1 MADIR
6 PFAALRPIPQKT
18 ERVAALPYDVYSV
31 EESRRIVAENPE
43 SFLAIDQPQVNFP
56 ADQRVS
62 DEEAFAK
69 AGELLRAAKNDGV
82 FARDEQPQFYVY
94 ELTMNGRTQTGLVA
108 CAAVDD
114 YLNGTIKKHENTRAE
129 KEEGR
134 VRHVRKCNAQT
145 GPIFLAYHQNDQV
158 SNACEAAKAGDP
170 LFDFTGDDGVR
181 HRGFALADP
190 AAIEAVRAAF
200 ADMDSVYI
208 ADGHHR
214 NAAAAR
220 VAKEMRAE
228 NPDYTGEEPFNY
240 YLCVLFPDSELAIL
254 DYNRVLKSLNGLS
267 AADFL
272 AEAEKRFD
280 VSEIGPAGNAEAA
293 RPQNKGEFSMLLD
306 GTWYRLVVRPE
317 DRSDDPV
324 AGLDVSLLHDILLEP
339 VLGIHDPRTDE
350 RIDFVG
356 GIRGLDEL
364 ERRCA
369 DDSVCA
375 FALYPTSIFEL
386 FAVADAGMLMP
397 PKSTWFE
404 PKLRSGL
411 FIHEI

>member
-6 PFAALRPIPQKT
+6 PFAALRPVPEKT
-18 ERVAALPYDVYSV
+18 ERVAALPYDVYSI
-31 EESRRIVAENPE
+31 EESREIVRANPE

-56 ADQRVS
+56 ANETVS

-69 AGELLRAAKNDGV
+69 AGQLLREAIAQGTFVRDAA
-82 FARDEQPQFYVY
+82 PQYYVY
-94 ELTMNGRTQTGLVA
+94 ELTMNGATQTGVVA

-114 YLNGTIKKHENTRAE
+114 YLNGAIKKHENTRAE

-134 VRHVRKCNAQT
+134 VRHVRECGAQT
-145 GPIFLAYHQNDQV
+145 GPIFLAYHYDRII
-158 SNACEAAKAGDP
+158 SEACAAAKEGAP
-170 LFDFTGDDGVR
+170 LFDFTGEDGVR

-190 AAIEAVRAAF
+190 SAVSAVREAF
-200 ADMDSVYI
+200 ADMDSIYI

-220 VAKEMRAE
+220 VAQEMRAKH
-228 NPDYTGEEPFNY
+228 PDYTGEEPFNF
-240 YLCVLFPDSELAIL
+240 YLCVLFPDAELRIL
-254 DYNRVLKSLNGLS
+254 DYNRVLNSLNGMS
-267 AADFL
+267 PEDFL
-272 AEAEKRFD
+272 AEARARFD
-280 VSEIGPAGNAEAA
+280 VSEIGPAGDAETA
-293 RPQNKGEFSMLLD
+293 RPREKGTFGMLLD
-306 GTWYRLVVRPE
+306 GVWYKLKVRE
-317 DRSDDPV
+317 GDRSTDPV
-324 AGLDVSLLHDILLEP
+324 KGLDVSLLHDLLLEP

-369 DDSVCA
+369 DDCVCA
-375 FALYPTSIFEL
+375 FALYPTSIAEL
-386 FAVADAGMLMP
+386 FAVADAGLLMP

>member
-6 PFAALRPIPQKT
+6 PFAALRPVSDKT
-18 ERVAALPYDVYSV
+18 ERVAALPYDVYSI
-31 EESRRIVAENPE
+31 EESREIVRENPE

-56 ADQRVS
+56 ADADVS

-69 AGELLRAAKNDGV
+69 AGQLLREAIAQGT
-82 FARDEQPQFYVY
+82 FARDAEPQYYVY
-94 ELTMNGRTQTGLVA
+94 ELTMNGATQTGVVA

-114 YLNGTIKKHENTRAE
+114 YLDGIVKKHENTRAE

-134 VRHVRKCNAQT
+134 VRHVRECGAQT
-145 GPIFLAYHQNDQV
+145 GPIFLAYRHEETI
-158 SNACEAAKAGDP
+158 SKACTEAKQGAP

-181 HRGFALADP
+181 HRGFAIDDS
-190 AAIEAVRAAF
+190 AAMESIRSAF
-200 ADMDSVYI
+200 AGMDNIYI

-220 VAKEMRAE
+220 VTQEMRAE
-228 NPDYTGEEPFNY
+228 NPAYTGEEPFNF
-240 YLCVLFPDSELAIL
+240 YLCALFPDDELRIL
-254 DYNRVLKSLNGLS
+254 DYNRVLNSLNGLS
-267 AADFL
+267 PEAFL
-272 AEAEKRFD
+272 QEVRKRFD
-280 VSEIGPAGNAEAA
+280 VSEICPAGNAEAA
-293 RPQNKGEFSMLLD
+293 RPQERGTFGMLLD
-306 GTWYRLVVRPE
+306 GTWYKLSVRDA
-317 DRSDDPV
+317 DRSNDPV

-339 VLGIHDPRTDE
+339 VLGIRDARTDE

-356 GIRGLDEL
+356 GIRGLEEL
-364 ERRCA
+364 ERRCNS
-369 DDSVCA
+369 DCICA
-375 FALYPTSIFEL
+375 FALHPTSIDEL
-386 FAVADAGMLMP
+386 FAVADAGLLMP